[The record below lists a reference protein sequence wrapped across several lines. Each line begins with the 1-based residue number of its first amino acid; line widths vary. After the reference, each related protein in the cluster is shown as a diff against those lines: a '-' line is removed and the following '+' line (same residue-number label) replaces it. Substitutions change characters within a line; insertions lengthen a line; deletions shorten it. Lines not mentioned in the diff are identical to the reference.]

1 MTVNEIGKLEEAAK
15 KRRQRLLA
23 MKNKMKQAEKK
34 EDQVKEKEP
43 KIKFRSYQTENVT
56 MKENQM
62 ERIEAPDISKHIQ
75 VSKIV
80 VCLLKYLTTEE
91 N

>member
-15 KRRQRLLA
+15 QRRQRLLA

-34 EDQVKEKEP
+34 KDQVKTKEP
-43 KIKFRSYQTENVT
+43 KIKFRSYQTENET
-56 MKENQM
+56 IKENQM
-62 ERIEAPDISKHIQ
+62 ERIEVPDISKHIQ
-75 VSKIV
+75 VRIICLFMKKI
-80 VCLLKYLTTEE
+80 K